1 MIFLKFYLSYLIA
14 QIKIKFNLELDNLFL
29 LMDAVNN
36 EPKATFSI
44 KLIFVLFGIA
54 SLLGWNALLT
64 EIGFFLNFLGRM
76 KPDISFG
83 FLNYILN
90 ITFLLVLAWKKNLFP
105 LKLQLI
111 IGIIGSI
118 VFLILIPLSTM
129 VLGKDTTINIV
140 VTGGLVVLMG
150 FINAVCSGGF
160 FNLVSNFPLEMIVA
174 LSTGQGYS
182 GIAMNVLQYI
192 ILFSFKEENEEN
204 TIIQAWIFFGVSVV
218 ILIISFVA
226 LLAAFNMDYFQY
238 YLKKSKIEVKQGLL
252 ASEAGNEAQIIEAG
266 ESPAP
271 ELSFIDLT
279 KKVWDLDLLITYTYI
294 VTFALFPNASINQKV
309 FNLPFNYQ
317 INTVITIYNVFDT
330 VGRYIVGKLT
340 PTKKLNFIV
349 IMGRSILLF
358 TLVFN
363 YYCQEALEWNVNI
376 TTIFLFIN
384 EALLA
389 ATNGMGT
396 TLCFALAPNEV
407 ENEYKGQV
415 GTSISFF
422 LIVGIFLGAC
432 TAFGT
437 DAIIGTFKK

>member
-1 MIFLKFYLSYLIA
+1 M
-14 QIKIKFNLELDNLFL
+14 ER
-29 LMDAVNN
+29 VND
-36 EPKATFSI
+36 EPKASFSI
-44 KLIFVLFGIA
+44 KLMFILFGIA

-64 EIGFFLNFLGRM
+64 EIGFFIHFLERM

-90 ITFLLVLAWKKNLFP
+90 ITFLLVLAWKKNLFS
-105 LKLQLI
+105 LKFQLI
-111 IGIIGSI
+111 VGVLGSI
-118 VFLILIPLSTM
+118 AFLILIPSCTLLLEKDST
-129 VLGKDTTINIV
+129 VNII
-140 VTGGLVVLMG
+140 VTGSLVVLMG
-150 FINAVCSGGF
+150 FINALCSGGF

-192 ILFSFKEENEEN
+192 ILFSFNDESEKS
-204 TIIQAWIFFGVSVV
+204 IITQAWIFFGVSVG
-218 ILIISFVA
+218 ILVLSFLA
-226 LLAAFNMDYFQY
+226 LLASFNMDYFNY
-238 YLKKSKIEVKQGLL
+238 YLNKSKVDVKHGLL
-252 ASEAGNEAQIIEAG
+252 ASESDHEPEGFIVEAG
-266 ESPAP
+266 ESPPP

-279 KKVWDLDLLITYTYI
+279 KKVWDLDLLIMYTYI

-309 FNLPFNYQ
+309 FNFPKAYQ
-317 INTVITIYNVFDT
+317 FNTVITIYNVFDT
-330 VGRYIVGKLT
+330 VGRYLVGIFK
-340 PTKKLNFIV
+340 PTKSLNISV
-349 IMGRSILLF
+349 ILGRSILLF

-363 YYCQEALEWNVNI
+363 YYCKDALEWDVNI
-376 TTIFLFIN
+376 TTILLFIN

-407 ENEYKGQV
+407 EDEYKGQV

-437 DAIIGTFKK
+437 DAIIGTFRKDD

>member
-1 MIFLKFYLSYLIA
+1 
-14 QIKIKFNLELDNLFL
+14 
-29 LMDAVNN
+29 MDKANN
-36 EPKATFSI
+36 EPQATFSI
-44 KLIFVLFGIA
+44 KLIFILFGIA

-64 EIGFFLNFLGRM
+64 EIGFFMRFLKSM

-90 ITFLLVLAWKKNLFP
+90 ITFLLILAWKKDLFS
-105 LKLQLI
+105 LKFQLI
-111 IGIIGSI
+111 VGILGSI
-118 VFLILIPLSTM
+118 AFLILIPLFTL
-129 VLGKDTTINIV
+129 VLPEDSKINII

-150 FINAVCSGGF
+150 FINALCSGGF

-192 ILFSFKEENEEN
+192 ILLSFNDESDKSI
-204 TIIQAWIFFGVSVV
+204 IIQAWIFFGISVA
-218 ILIISFVA
+218 ILVISFIA
-226 LLAAFNMDYFQY
+226 LLASFNMDYFQY
-238 YLKKSKIEVKQGLL
+238 YLNKSKKEVKQRLL
-252 ASEAGNEAQIIEAG
+252 TSEAGHETEEQLNEAG
-266 ESPAP
+266 ETPIQ
-271 ELSFIDLT
+271 ELSFFDLL
-279 KKVWDLDLLITYTYI
+279 KRVWDLDLLILYTYI

-309 FNLPFNYQ
+309 FHFSVPYQ

-330 VGRYIVGKLT
+330 VGRYLVGIFK
-340 PTKKLNFIV
+340 PTKALNIIV
-349 IMGRSILLF
+349 ILGRSILLF

-363 YYCQEALEWNVNI
+363 YYCQEGLGWNVNI
-376 TTIFLFIN
+376 TTILLFIN

-407 ENEYKGQV
+407 EDEYKGQV

-437 DAIIGTFKK
+437 DAIIGTFKQGK

>member
-1 MIFLKFYLSYLIA
+1 
-14 QIKIKFNLELDNLFL
+14 
-29 LMDAVNN
+29 MDSANN
-36 EPKATFSI
+36 EPKGSFSI
-44 KLIFVLFGIA
+44 KLMFILFGIA

-64 EIGFFLNFLGRM
+64 EIGFFIYFLESM

-90 ITFLLVLAWKKNLFP
+90 IAFLLVLAWKKDLFS
-105 LKLQLI
+105 LKFQLI
-111 IGIIGSI
+111 VGILGSI
-118 VFLILIPLSTM
+118 AFLILIPLCTLLLEKDSM
-129 VLGKDTTINIV
+129 VNRV
-140 VTGGLVVLMG
+140 VTGSLVVLMG
-150 FINAVCSGGF
+150 FINALCSGGF

-192 ILFSFKEENEEN
+192 ILFSFNDNSERSI
-204 TIIQAWIFFGVSVV
+204 IIQAWIFFGVSVG
-218 ILIISFVA
+218 ILVISFIA
-226 LLAAFNMDYFQY
+226 LLASFNMDYFKY
-238 YLKKSKIEVKQGLL
+238 YLNKSKIDEKQGLL
-252 ASEAGNEAQIIEAG
+252 ASEAEHESEGQIAVVG
-266 ESPAP
+266 ESPPP

-279 KKVWDLDLLITYTYI
+279 KKVWDLDLLIMYTYI
-294 VTFALFPNASINQKV
+294 VTFALFPNASINQSV
-309 FNLPFNYQ
+309 FNFTEPYQ

-330 VGRYIVGKLT
+330 VGRYLVGIFK
-340 PTKKLNFIV
+340 PTKTLNTTI
-349 IMGRSILLF
+349 IIGRSILLF

-363 YYCQEALEWNVNI
+363 FYCQDGLGWNVNI
-376 TTIFLFIN
+376 TTILLFIN

-407 ENEYKGQV
+407 EDEYKGQA

-437 DAIIGTFKK
+437 DAIIGTFRKKKR

>member
-1 MIFLKFYLSYLIA
+1 M
-14 QIKIKFNLELDNLFL
+14 ER
-29 LMDAVNN
+29 VND
-36 EPKATFSI
+36 EPKASFSI
-44 KLIFVLFGIA
+44 KLMFILFGIA

-64 EIGFFLNFLGRM
+64 EIGFFIYFLERM

-90 ITFLLVLAWKKNLFP
+90 ITFLLVLAWKKNLFS
-105 LKLQLI
+105 LKFQLI
-111 IGIIGSI
+111 VGVLGSI
-118 VFLILIPLSTM
+118 AFLILIPSCTLLLEKDST
-129 VLGKDTTINIV
+129 VNII
-140 VTGGLVVLMG
+140 VTGSLVVLMG
-150 FINAVCSGGF
+150 FINALCSGGF

-192 ILFSFKEENEEN
+192 ILFSFNDESEKS
-204 TIIQAWIFFGVSVV
+204 IITQAWIFFGVSVG
-218 ILIISFVA
+218 ILVLSFLA
-226 LLAAFNMDYFQY
+226 LLASFKMDYFNY
-238 YLKKSKIEVKQGLL
+238 YLNKSKVDVKHGLL
-252 ASEAGNEAQIIEAG
+252 ASESDHEPEGFIAEAG

-279 KKVWDLDLLITYTYI
+279 KKVWDLDLLIMYTYI

-309 FNLPFNYQ
+309 FHFPRNYQ
-317 INTVITIYNVFDT
+317 FNTVITIYNVFDT
-330 VGRYIVGKLT
+330 VGRYLVGIFK
-340 PTKKLNFIV
+340 PTKSLNISV
-349 IMGRSILLF
+349 ILGRSILLF

-363 YYCQEALEWNVNI
+363 YYCRDALDWDVNI
-376 TTIFLFIN
+376 TTILLFIN

-407 ENEYKGQV
+407 EDEYKGQV

-437 DAIIGTFKK
+437 DAIIGTFRKDD

>member
-1 MIFLKFYLSYLIA
+1 
-14 QIKIKFNLELDNLFL
+14 
-29 LMDAVNN
+29 
-36 EPKATFSI
+36 
-44 KLIFVLFGIA
+44 
-54 SLLGWNALLT
+54 
-64 EIGFFLNFLGRM
+64 
-76 KPDISFG
+76 
-83 FLNYILN
+83 
-90 ITFLLVLAWKKNLFP
+90 
-105 LKLQLI
+105 
-111 IGIIGSI
+111 
-118 VFLILIPLSTM
+118 
-129 VLGKDTTINIV
+129 
-140 VTGGLVVLMG
+140 
-150 FINAVCSGGF
+150 VCSGGF

-363 YYCQEALEWNVNI
+363 YYCQEALDWNVNI
-376 TTIFLFIN
+376 TTILLFIN

-407 ENEYKGQV
+407 EDEYLSSPAGRRAA
-415 GTSISFF
+415 GTRSASS
-422 LIVGIFLGAC
+422 
-432 TAFGT
+432 
-437 DAIIGTFKK
+437 AIPGSGHRRIRRS